1 MSADAK
7 GLRSTAL
14 QEIFWTRTGLLLLT
28 LVVIAGSSML
38 VSSVMPAGTG
48 RTLVAALATGS
59 MVSAFV
65 GFWQTLITASASQ
78 RAMVAPLVEESRNAL
93 RELSE
98 EYRLLNQEF
107 FPTNVFEASAEP
119 DPAFN
124 HLLMRDLRESRQYWF
139 RGFSGRHAAA
149 RLLVSQSEWELRAII
164 ADPQEPSAI
173 SGRARYLTRQEGA
186 EADYDTVQQ
195 RLHEDVHIGLVGLF
209 MARTRCTCVDI
220 TVVTDPPLDRMEMF
234 DDSVWITLYSDT
246 GGATSVFPRSL
257 RFSGNS
263 FLYTMERAE
272 FSRIGNSRYGRHFL
286 ITPDTTRKDFLAL
299 FEQVTGGSLTEAELA
314 ELEMKF
320 HEFRKEFAM
329 LAELGR

>member
-28 LVVIAGSSML
+28 LVVIAGGTLLASSL
-38 VSSVMPAGTG
+38 MPAGTG
-48 RTLVAALATGS
+48 KTLVAGVATGS

-78 RAMVAPLVEESRNAL
+78 RALVAPVVEESRNAL
-93 RELSE
+93 RELSD
-98 EYRLLNQEF
+98 EYRSLNQEF
-107 FPTNVFEASAEP
+107 FPTHVFEASAEP

-124 HLLMRDLRESRQYWF
+124 HLLMRDLRETRQYWF
-139 RGFSGRHAAA
+139 RGFSARHAAA
-149 RLLVSQSEWELRAII
+149 RLLVSQSEWEVRAII
-164 ADPQEPSAI
+164 ADPQEASAI

-186 EADYDTVQQ
+186 EANYDAVQQ
-195 RLHEDVHIGLVGLF
+195 RLHFDVHIGLIGLYL
-209 MARTRCTCVDI
+209 ARTRCTRVDI
-220 TVVTDPPLDRMEMF
+220 TVVTDPPLDRVEMF

-246 GGATSVFPRSL
+246 GGAIGLFPRSL

-272 FSRIGNSRYGRHFL
+272 FSRICNSRYGRHFL
-286 ITPDTTRKDFLAL
+286 ITPETDRTDFRAL
-299 FEQVTGGSLTEAELA
+299 FEQVTGRELSEEDFA
-314 ELEMKF
+314 ELETKF

-329 LAELGR
+329 LAELRR